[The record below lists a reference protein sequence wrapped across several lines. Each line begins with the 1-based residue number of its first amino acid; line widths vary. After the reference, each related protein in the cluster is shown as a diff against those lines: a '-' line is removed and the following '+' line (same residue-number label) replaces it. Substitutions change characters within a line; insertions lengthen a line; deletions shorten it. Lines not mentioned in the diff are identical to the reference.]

1 MNKTF
6 ATLLLLV
13 GCFADANAG
22 STYDGD
28 TNTLTIDSVTVDGT
42 QYNDVVL
49 QGPFTIVSVGSNV
62 PAPTNPTDNNVTTTN
77 NTKPEDGPC
86 TKDSLTAVHYNQI
99 LSNMTLVQINRILG
113 CHYDPD
119 LIYRMEQA
127 LTYVWRF
134 GNRTL
139 YVYFDTNGLY
149 VKDIGGGIIKTA
161 FGF

>member
-1 MNKTF
+1 MKKTVVS
-6 ATLLLLV
+6 LLFLL
-13 GCFADANAG
+13 GCIANAHAG
-22 STYDGD
+22 STYDSNS
-28 TNTLTIDSVTVDGT
+28 NTLTIDSVIVNGT

-49 QGPFTIVSVGSNV
+49 QGPFTVLSIGTNV
-62 PAPTNPTDNNVTTTN
+62 PAPTNPTDNNVTNT

-86 TKDSLTAVHYNQI
+86 TKDSLTALHYNQI
-99 LSNMTLVQINRILG
+99 LSNMTLVQINRIVG

-127 LTYVWRF
+127 LTYVWRY